1 VTVSTTIFD
10 EMISPERLFEA
21 WYEFRKGKGNRRDVQ
36 EFGRHAEKHIFRL
49 HRELASGAY
58 RHSSY
63 ESFFVHDP
71 KRRHIRKA
79 CVRDRLVHHSLHMT
93 LRQIYEP
100 RLYSGVYSN
109 RIGKGTHRAVD
120 ALQRAVW
127 KVSKNL
133 TRPCWAL
140 KCDIK
145 RFYDSVDHEILKET
159 LAKVI
164 HDERALH
171 LLGHVIDSFHVE
183 GAVGK
188 GAPIGNL
195 TSQIFTNIYLNDF
208 DQYMKHTLRV
218 RHYLRFADDCLFLAP
233 GRHELEDLLPK
244 IEEFLASRLK
254 LVLHPDKVSI
264 RPLNHGIDFLGIVV
278 HPFHRTLRT
287 TTKRRMLRKLAE
299 RHGEVCKGEIDSGPL
314 NQSLQSYLGILSH
327 VDGHGLSTLLKN
339 GFCLLSA

>member
-1 VTVSTTIFD
+1 
-10 EMISPERLFEA
+10 MISPERLFAA

-49 HRELASGAY
+49 HRDLASGAY
-58 RHSSY
+58 RHSPY

-71 KRRHIRKA
+71 KRRNIRKA
-79 CVRDRLVHHSLHMT
+79 CVRDRLVHHTLHMT
-93 LRQIYEP
+93 LRQVYEP

-145 RFYDSVDHEILKET
+145 RFYDSVDHEILKRT
-159 LAKVI
+159 LARVV
-164 HDERALH
+164 HDDRALH
-171 LLGHVIDSFHVE
+171 
-183 GAVGK
+183 
-188 GAPIGNL
+188 
-195 TSQIFTNIYLNDF
+195 LNDF
-208 DQYMKHTLRV
+208 DQYVKHNLRV

-233 GRHELEDLLPK
+233 GWHELEDLLPK
-244 IEEFLASRLK
+244 IEEFLDSRLK

-278 HPFHRTLRT
+278 HPFHHTLRT

-299 RHGEVCKGEIDSGPL
+299 RHGEACKGEIDSGSL
-314 NQSLQSYLGILSH
+314 NQALQSYLGILSH

-339 GFCLLSA
+339 GFCLRST